1 MAIYTDYFY
10 FTNFEMLFCTIPC
23 TIRMSKKEKS
33 CLLMDN
39 MMKNFCFSTLAAK
52 HSPQSCKTLMQLQ
65 ERKLYFFLLCPANFA
80 FQTLLPGFFTYHLH
94 IGAAQNVKVA
104 LKFYLTLFHFYEAS
118 LVLFYFF
125 AG

>member
-1 MAIYTDYFY
+1 
-10 FTNFEMLFCTIPC
+10 
-23 TIRMSKKEKS
+23 MSKKEKS
-33 CLLMDN
+33 CLLIDN
-39 MMKNFCFSTLAAK
+39 TMKNFCFSTLAAK

-65 ERKLYFFLLCPANFA
+65 ERKLSFFLLCFANFA

-104 LKFYLTLFHFYEAS
+104 LKFLSYLTLFHFYEAS

-125 AG
+125 LVG